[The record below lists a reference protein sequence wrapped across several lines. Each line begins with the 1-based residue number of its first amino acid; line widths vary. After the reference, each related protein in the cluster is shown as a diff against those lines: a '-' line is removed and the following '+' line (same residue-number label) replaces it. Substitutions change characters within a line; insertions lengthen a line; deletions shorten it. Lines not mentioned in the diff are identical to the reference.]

1 MRRALTGNRF
11 FVKHIFKQEQVRA
24 TLVDLIT
31 SLRRPRALMKKRIKG
46 FGPGAMIAAAFIGP
60 GTVTT
65 ATLAGGNFG
74 FTLLWA
80 IAFSVFATLTL
91 QETTAR
97 LGAVAQVGLGE
108 AIAARTSNNIFRWP
122 AALLVI
128 AAIVIGN
135 AAYEAGNITGAGAGL
150 PSWTV
155 SSLNAWP
162 LVIGTVAFLVLNR
175 QGSQFLEQTLGLL
188 VVAMALVFVGTALI
202 LQPSIGDILRG
213 LLVPTLPENAGL
225 IVLGIIGTT
234 VVPYNLYLHAS
245 VIKRHSKE
253 GMTLADAR
261 RDIQLSVVG
270 GGVITLCIAVTAAA
284 VLHGGQSPTSSFT
297 QLAPTLAPLLGQA
310 SFAVLGLGF
319 FAAGLSS
326 AITAPLAAAYAV
338 TEVLS
343 LDADKRDRVFKWT
356 WRLVLAFGVVVASL
370 SLKPIELIV
379 FAQFTNGL
387 LLPITAA
394 FILWIANDS
403 ELLGQYR
410 NTLANNAIGFF
421 VLAVTCGLGLR
432 GILLASGWL

>member
-1 MRRALTGNRF
+1 
-11 FVKHIFKQEQVRA
+11 
-24 TLVDLIT
+24 
-31 SLRRPRALMKKRIKG
+31 MKKRIKG

-80 IAFSVFATLTL
+80 IAFSVVATLTL
-91 QETTAR
+91 QEMTAR

-108 AIAARTSNNIFRWP
+108 AIAVRTSNNIFRWP
-122 AALLVI
+122 AAMLVI

-150 PSWTV
+150 PSWTLN
-155 SSLNAWP
+155 SLNVWP
-162 LVIGTVAFLVLNR
+162 LIIGAVAFLVLNR

-188 VVAMALVFVGTALI
+188 VVAMALVFVGTALV
-202 LQPSIGDILRG
+202 LQPSLSAILRG
-213 LLVPTLPENAGL
+213 LFIPTLPENAAL

-261 RDIQLSVVG
+261 RDIQLSVIG

-284 VLHGGQSPTSSFT
+284 VLHGGPNPTSSFT

-326 AITAPLAAAYAV
+326 AITAPLAAAHAV

-403 ELLGQYR
+403 ELLRQHR

>member
-1 MRRALTGNRF
+1 
-11 FVKHIFKQEQVRA
+11 
-24 TLVDLIT
+24 
-31 SLRRPRALMKKRIKG
+31 
-46 FGPGAMIAAAFIGP
+46 MIAAAFIGP

-80 IAFSVFATLTL
+80 IAFSVIATLNL
-91 QETTAR
+91 QEMTAR

-108 AIAARTSNNIFRWP
+108 AIAARTSNTMFRWP

-128 AAIVIGN
+128 AAIVVGN

-150 PSWTV
+150 TSWT
-155 SSLNAWP
+155 LGPINIWP
-162 LVIGTVAFLVLNR
+162 LMIGAAAFLVLNR
-175 QGSQFLEQTLGLL
+175 QGAVFLERTLALL
-188 VVAMALVFVGTALI
+188 VVAMAFVFVGTALV
-202 LQPSIGDILRG
+202 LQPGLSDILRG
-213 LLVPTLPENAGL
+213 LFIPTLPENAGL

-245 VIKRHSKE
+245 VIKRHSRE
-253 GMTLADAR
+253 GMTLAEAR
-261 RDIQLSVVG
+261 QDIQLSVIG
-270 GGVITLCIAVTAAA
+270 GGIITLCIAITAAV
-284 VLHGGQSPTSSFT
+284 VLHGTPNPTSSFT

-338 TEVLS
+338 TEVLN
-343 LDADKRDRVFKWT
+343 LEVEQRDRVFTWT
-356 WRLVLAFGVVVASL
+356 WRLVLAFGVFVASF
-370 SLKPIELIV
+370 SLKPLELIV

-403 ELLGQYR
+403 TLLGQHR
-410 NTLANNAIGFF
+410 NTRVNNAMGFF
-421 VLAVTCGLGLR
+421 VLTVTCGLGLR
-432 GILLASGWL
+432 SILLATGWL

>member
-1 MRRALTGNRF
+1 MA
-11 FVKHIFKQEQVRA
+11 
-24 TLVDLIT
+24 
-31 SLRRPRALMKKRIKG
+31 KRIKG

-80 IAFSVFATLTL
+80 IAFSVIATLTL
-91 QETTAR
+91 QEMTAR

-108 AIAARTSNNIFRWP
+108 AIAARTSNTMFRWP

-128 AAIVIGN
+128 AAIVVGN

-150 PSWTV
+150 TSWT
-155 SSLNAWP
+155 LGPINIWP
-162 LVIGTVAFLVLNR
+162 LMIGTAAFLVLNR
-175 QGSQFLEQTLGLL
+175 QGAVFLERTLALL
-188 VVAMALVFVGTALI
+188 VVAMAFVFVGTALV
-202 LQPSIGDILRG
+202 LQPSLSDILRG
-213 LLVPTLPENAGL
+213 LFIPTLPENAGL

-245 VIKRHSKE
+245 VIKRHSRD
-253 GMTLADAR
+253 GMTLAEAR
-261 RDIQLSVVG
+261 QDIQLSVIG
-270 GGVITLCIAVTAAA
+270 GGIITLCIAITAAV
-284 VLHGGQSPTSSFT
+284 VLHGTPNPTSSFT

-310 SFAVLGLGF
+310 SFVVLGLGF

-338 TEVLS
+338 TEVLN
-343 LDADKRDRVFKWT
+343 LEVEQRDRVFTWT
-356 WRLVLAFGVVVASL
+356 WRLVLAFGVFVASF
-370 SLKPIELIV
+370 SLKPLELIV

-403 ELLGQYR
+403 TLLGQHR
-410 NTLANNAIGFF
+410 NTRVNNAMGFF
-421 VLAVTCGLGLR
+421 VLTVTCGLGLR
-432 GILLASGWL
+432 SILLAMGWL

>member
-1 MRRALTGNRF
+1 MT
-11 FVKHIFKQEQVRA
+11 
-24 TLVDLIT
+24 
-31 SLRRPRALMKKRIKG
+31 KRIKG

-80 IAFSVFATLTL
+80 IAFSIVATLTL
-91 QETTAR
+91 QEMTAR

-108 AIAARTSNNIFRWP
+108 AIAARTSNTLFRWP
-122 AALLVI
+122 SALLVI

-150 PSWTV
+150 PGWTV
-155 SSLNAWP
+155 SFLNIWP
-162 LVIGTVAFLVLNR
+162 LVIGAVAFFILNR
-175 QGSQFLEQTLGLL
+175 EGSNFLEQTLGLL
-188 VVAMALVFVGTALI
+188 VLAMALVFLGTALVV
-202 LQPSIGDILRG
+202 QPSLADIMRG
-213 LLVPTLPENAGL
+213 LLIPRMPENAGL

-245 VIKRHSKE
+245 VIKRHSRD
-253 GMTLADAR
+253 GLTLADAR
-261 RDIQLSVVG
+261 RDIQISVIG
-270 GGVITLCIAVTAAA
+270 GGIITLCIAVTAAA
-284 VLHGGQSPTSSFT
+284 VLHGGPTPTSSFT

-338 TEVLS
+338 TEVLN
-343 LDADKRDRVFKWT
+343 LTAEQRDRVFKWT
-356 WRLVLAFGVVVASL
+356 WRLVLAFGVIVASL

-403 ELLGQYR
+403 ELLGNYR
-410 NTLANNAIGFF
+410 NSLLNNVMGFF
-421 VLAVTCGLGLR
+421 VLTVACGLGLR
-432 GILLASGWL
+432 GILLATGLL

>member
-1 MRRALTGNRF
+1 MT
-11 FVKHIFKQEQVRA
+11 
-24 TLVDLIT
+24 
-31 SLRRPRALMKKRIKG
+31 KRIKG

-80 IAFSVFATLTL
+80 IAFSIVATLTL
-91 QETTAR
+91 QEMTAR

-108 AIAARTSNNIFRWP
+108 AIAARTSNTLFRWP
-122 AALLVI
+122 SALLVI

-150 PSWTV
+150 PEWTV
-155 SSLNAWP
+155 SFLNIWP
-162 LVIGTVAFLVLNR
+162 LAIGVFAFFILNR
-175 QGSQFLEQTLGLL
+175 QGSKFLEQTLGLL
-188 VVAMALVFVGTALI
+188 VLAMALVFLGTALVV
-202 LQPSIGDILRG
+202 QPSLADIMRG
-213 LLVPTLPENAGL
+213 LLIPTLPENAGL

-245 VIKRHSKE
+245 VIKRHSRD
-253 GMTLADAR
+253 GLTLADAR
-261 RDIQLSVVG
+261 RDIQISVIG
-270 GGVITLCIAVTAAA
+270 GGIITLCIAVTAAA
-284 VLHGGQSPTSSFT
+284 VLHGGPTPTSSFT

-338 TEVLS
+338 TEVLN
-343 LDADKRDRVFKWT
+343 LAAEQRDRVFKWT
-356 WRLVLAFGVVVASL
+356 WRLVLAFGVIVASL

-403 ELLGQYR
+403 ELLGNYR
-410 NTLANNAIGFF
+410 NSLLNNVMGFF
-421 VLAVTCGLGLR
+421 VLTVACGLGLR
-432 GILLASGWL
+432 GILLATGLL

>member
-1 MRRALTGNRF
+1 
-11 FVKHIFKQEQVRA
+11 
-24 TLVDLIT
+24 
-31 SLRRPRALMKKRIKG
+31 MKKRIKG

-80 IAFSVFATLTL
+80 IAFSVVATLTL
-91 QETTAR
+91 QEMTAR

-108 AIAARTSNNIFRWP
+108 AIAVRTSNNIFRWP
-122 AALLVI
+122 AAMLVI

-150 PSWTV
+150 PSWTLN
-155 SSLNAWP
+155 SLNVWP
-162 LVIGTVAFLVLNR
+162 LIIGAVAFLVLNR

-188 VVAMALVFVGTALI
+188 VVAMALVFVGTALV
-202 LQPSIGDILRG
+202 LQPSLSAILRG
-213 LLVPTLPENAGL
+213 LFIPTLPENAAL

-261 RDIQLSVVG
+261 RDIQLSVIG

-284 VLHGGQSPTSSFT
+284 VLHGGPNPTSSFT

-403 ELLGQYR
+403 ELLRQHR

>member
-1 MRRALTGNRF
+1 MT
-11 FVKHIFKQEQVRA
+11 
-24 TLVDLIT
+24 
-31 SLRRPRALMKKRIKG
+31 KRIKG

-80 IAFSVFATLTL
+80 IAFSIVATLTL
-91 QETTAR
+91 QEMTAR

-108 AIAARTSNNIFRWP
+108 AIAARTSNTLFRWP
-122 AALLVI
+122 SALLVI

-150 PSWTV
+150 PGWTV
-155 SSLNAWP
+155 SFLNIWP
-162 LVIGTVAFLVLNR
+162 LVIGAVAFFILNR
-175 QGSQFLEQTLGLL
+175 ESSKFLEQTLGLL
-188 VVAMALVFVGTALI
+188 VLAMALVFLGTALVV
-202 LQPSIGDILRG
+202 QPSLADIMRG
-213 LLVPTLPENAGL
+213 LLIPTMPENAGL

-245 VIKRHSKE
+245 VIKRHSRD
-253 GMTLADAR
+253 GLTLADAR
-261 RDIQLSVVG
+261 RDIQVSVIG
-270 GGVITLCIAVTAAA
+270 GGIITLCIAVTAAA
-284 VLHGGQSPTSSFT
+284 VLHGGSTPTSSFT

-338 TEVLS
+338 TEVLN
-343 LDADKRDRVFKWT
+343 LAAEQRDRVFKWT
-356 WRLVLAFGVVVASL
+356 WRLVLAFGVIVASL

-403 ELLGQYR
+403 ELLGNYR
-410 NTLANNAIGFF
+410 NSLLNNVMGFF
-421 VLAVTCGLGLR
+421 VLTVACGLGLR
-432 GILLASGWL
+432 GILLATGLL

>member
-1 MRRALTGNRF
+1 M
-11 FVKHIFKQEQVRA
+11 A
-24 TLVDLIT
+24 T
-31 SLRRPRALMKKRIKG
+31 RIKG
-46 FGPGAMIAAAFIGP
+46 FGPGAMM
-60 GTVTT
+60 
-65 ATLAGGNFG
+65 
-74 FTLLWA
+74 WA
-80 IAFSVFATLTL
+80 MAFSVVATLTL
-91 QETTAR
+91 QEMTAR

-108 AIAARTSNNIFRWP
+108 AIAARTSKTMLRWP

-150 PSWTV
+150 PRWTL

-162 LVIGTVAFLVLNR
+162 LIIGTVAFLALNR
-175 QGSQFLEQTLGLL
+175 QGSKFLEQILGLL
-188 VVAMALVFVGTALI
+188 VVAMALVFVGTALV
-202 LQPSIGDILRG
+202 LQPSIGAILEG
-213 LLVPTLPENAGL
+213 LFIPVLPENAAL

-261 RDIQLSVVG
+261 RDIQLSVIG
-270 GGVITLCIAVTAAA
+270 GGIITLCIAVTAAA
-284 VLHGGQSPTSSFT
+284 VLHGGPNPTSSFT
-297 QLAPTLAPLLGQA
+297 QLAPTLEPLLGQA
-310 SFAVLGLGF
+310 SFAVMGLGF

-338 TEVLS
+338 TEVLN
-343 LDADKRDRVFKWT
+343 LDGDKRDRVFKST
-356 WRLVLAFGVVVASL
+356 WRLVLIFGVVVASL

-403 ELLGQYR
+403 ALLGQHR
-410 NTLANNAIGFF
+410 NTLMNNAVGFF
-421 VLAVTCGLGLR
+421 VLAVTCGLGFR
-432 GILLASGWL
+432 GILLASGSL

>member
-1 MRRALTGNRF
+1 MA
-11 FVKHIFKQEQVRA
+11 I
-24 TLVDLIT
+24 
-31 SLRRPRALMKKRIKG
+31 RIKG

-80 IAFSVFATLTL
+80 IAFSVIATLTL
-91 QETTAR
+91 QEMTAR
-97 LGAVAQVGLGE
+97 LGAIAQMGLGE
-108 AIAARTSNNIFRWP
+108 AIAARTSNTLFRWP

-150 PSWTV
+150 PSWTFN
-155 SSLNAWP
+155 SLNIWP
-162 LVIGTVAFLVLNR
+162 LIIGTVAFFVLNR
-175 QGSQFLEQTLGLL
+175 RGSQFLEKTLGLL
-188 VVAMALVFVGTALI
+188 VVAMALVFVGTALV
-202 LQPSIGDILRG
+202 LQPSVGAILRG
-213 LLVPTLPENAGL
+213 LFIPTLPENAGL
-225 IVLGIIGTT
+225 IVLGIVGTT

-261 RDIQLSVVG
+261 RDIQLSVIG

-284 VLHGGQSPTSSFT
+284 VLYGGPSPTSSIT

-310 SFAVLGLGF
+310 SFAVLALGF

-338 TEVLS
+338 TEVLN
-343 LDADKRDRVFKWT
+343 LDANKRERVFQWT

-387 LLPITAA
+387 LLPITAG

-403 ELLGQYR
+403 VLLGQHR

>member
-1 MRRALTGNRF
+1 MLDT
-11 FVKHIFKQEQVRA
+11 FVEKHIFKQGRVRA
-24 TLVDLIT
+24 TLVDPAT
-31 SLRRPRALMKKRIKG
+31 SLRRLRALMKKRTQG

-80 IAFSVFATLTL
+80 IAFSVVATLTL
-91 QETTAR
+91 QEMTAR

-108 AIAARTSNNIFRWP
+108 AIAARTSNTVFRWP

-150 PSWTV
+150 PSWTF
-155 SSLNAWP
+155 SSLNIWP
-162 LVIGTVAFLVLNR
+162 LIIGAMAFLVLNR

-188 VVAMALVFVGTALI
+188 VVAMALVFVGTALV
-202 LQPSIGDILRG
+202 LQPSVVAILQG
-213 LLVPTLPENAGL
+213 LFIPTLPENAAL

-261 RDIQLSVVG
+261 RDIQRSVIG

-284 VLHGGQSPTSSFT
+284 VLHGGPSPTSSFT

-310 SFAVLGLGF
+310 SFTVLGVGF

-338 TEVLS
+338 TEVLD
-343 LDADKRDRVFKWT
+343 LDADKRDRVFTWT
-356 WRLVLAFGVVVASL
+356 WRLVLMFGVVVASL

-403 ELLGQYR
+403 EILGQHR

-432 GILLASGWL
+432 GVLLASGWL

>member
-1 MRRALTGNRF
+1 MANG
-11 FVKHIFKQEQVRA
+11 
-24 TLVDLIT
+24 
-31 SLRRPRALMKKRIKG
+31 IKG

-80 IAFSVFATLTL
+80 IAFSVIATLTL
-91 QETTAR
+91 QEMTAR
-97 LGAVAQVGLGE
+97 LGVIGQMGLGE
-108 AIAARTSNNIFRWP
+108 AIAVRTSNTVFKWP

-128 AAIVIGN
+128 AAIVVGN

-150 PSWTV
+150 PSWTL
-155 SSLNAWP
+155 SSLNLWP
-162 LVIGTVAFLVLNR
+162 LIIGTTAFFVLNR
-175 QGSQFLEQTLGLL
+175 AASRFLEQILGLL
-188 VVAMALVFVGTALI
+188 VLAMAIVFVGTALV
-202 LQPSIGDILRG
+202 LQPSIVDILRG
-213 LLVPTLPENAGL
+213 LFIPTLPDNAGL

-245 VIKRHSKE
+245 VIKRYSKAN
-253 GMTLADAR
+253 MTLADAR
-261 RDIQLSVVG
+261 RDIQFSVIG
-270 GGVITLCIAVTAAA
+270 GGVITLCIAVTAAV
-284 VLHGGQSPTSSFT
+284 VLHDESTSTTSFT

-310 SFAVLGLGF
+310 SFAVLGVGF

-338 TEVLS
+338 TEVLN
-343 LDADKRDRVFKWT
+343 LNTEQRDRVFNWT
-356 WRLVLAFGVVVASL
+356 WRLVLAFGVIVASL

-379 FAQFTNGL
+379 FAQFTNGV

-403 ELLGQYR
+403 TLLGQHR
-410 NTLANNAIGFF
+410 NTTFNNAMGLF
-421 VLAVTCGLGLR
+421 VLTVTCALGLR
-432 GILLASGWL
+432 SILLATGWL

>member
-1 MRRALTGNRF
+1 MT
-11 FVKHIFKQEQVRA
+11 
-24 TLVDLIT
+24 
-31 SLRRPRALMKKRIKG
+31 KRIKG

-80 IAFSVFATLTL
+80 IAFSIVATLTL
-91 QETTAR
+91 QEMTAR

-108 AIAARTSNNIFRWP
+108 AIAARTSNTLFRWP
-122 AALLVI
+122 SALLVI

-150 PSWTV
+150 PGWTV
-155 SSLNAWP
+155 SFLNIWP
-162 LVIGTVAFLVLNR
+162 LVIGAVAFFILNR
-175 QGSQFLEQTLGLL
+175 ESSKFLEQTLGLL
-188 VVAMALVFVGTALI
+188 VLAMALVFLGTALVV
-202 LQPSIGDILRG
+202 QPSLADIMRG
-213 LLVPTLPENAGL
+213 LLIPTMPENAGL

-245 VIKRHSKE
+245 VIKRHSRD
-253 GMTLADAR
+253 GLTLADAR
-261 RDIQLSVVG
+261 RDIQISVIG
-270 GGVITLCIAVTAAA
+270 GGIITLCIAVTAAA
-284 VLHGGQSPTSSFT
+284 VLHGGPMPTSSFT

-338 TEVLS
+338 TEVLN
-343 LDADKRDRVFKWT
+343 LAAEQRDRVFKWT
-356 WRLVLAFGVVVASL
+356 WRLVLAFGVIVASL

-403 ELLGQYR
+403 ELLGNYR
-410 NTLANNAIGFF
+410 NSLLNNVMGFF
-421 VLAVTCGLGLR
+421 VLTVACGLGLR
-432 GILLASGWL
+432 GILLATGLL

>member
-1 MRRALTGNRF
+1 
-11 FVKHIFKQEQVRA
+11 
-24 TLVDLIT
+24 
-31 SLRRPRALMKKRIKG
+31 MKKRVKG

-80 IAFSVFATLTL
+80 IAFSVVATMTL
-91 QETTAR
+91 QEITAR

-108 AIAARTSNNIFRWP
+108 AIAARTSNTVFRWP

-150 PSWTV
+150 PSWTFN
-155 SSLNAWP
+155 SLNIWP
-162 LVIGTVAFLVLNR
+162 MIIGTVAFFVLNR
-175 QGSQFLEQTLGLL
+175 RGSQFLEKTLGLL
-188 VVAMALVFVGTALI
+188 VVAMALVFVGTALV
-202 LQPSIGDILRG
+202 LQPSVGAILRG
-213 LLVPTLPENAGL
+213 LFIPTLPENAGL
-225 IVLGIIGTT
+225 IVLGIVGTT

-261 RDIQLSVVG
+261 RDIQLSVIG

-284 VLHGGQSPTSSFT
+284 VLHGGPIPTSSIT

-338 TEVLS
+338 TEVLN
-343 LDADKRDRVFKWT
+343 LDANKRERVFQWT

-403 ELLGQYR
+403 VLLGQHR

>member
-1 MRRALTGNRF
+1 MA
-11 FVKHIFKQEQVRA
+11 
-24 TLVDLIT
+24 
-31 SLRRPRALMKKRIKG
+31 KRIKG

-80 IAFSVFATLTL
+80 IAFSVIATLTL
-91 QETTAR
+91 QEMTAR

-108 AIAARTSNNIFRWP
+108 AIAARTSNTIFRWP

-128 AAIVIGN
+128 AAIVVGN

-150 PSWTV
+150 TSWTLG
-155 SSLNAWP
+155 SLNIWP
-162 LVIGTVAFLVLNR
+162 LMIGTAAFLVLNR
-175 QGSQFLEQTLGLL
+175 QGAVFLERTLALL
-188 VVAMALVFVGTALI
+188 VVAMAFVFVGTALV
-202 LQPSIGDILRG
+202 LQPGLSDILRG
-213 LLVPTLPENAGL
+213 LFIPTLPENAGL

-245 VIKRHSKE
+245 VIKRHSRE
-253 GMTLADAR
+253 GMTLAEAR
-261 RDIQLSVVG
+261 QDIQLSVIG
-270 GGVITLCIAVTAAA
+270 GGIITLCIAITAAV
-284 VLHGGQSPTSSFT
+284 VLHGTPNPTSSFT
-297 QLAPTLAPLLGQA
+297 QLAPTVAPLLGQA

-338 TEVLS
+338 TEVLN
-343 LDADKRDRVFKWT
+343 LDTDKRDRVFKWT
-356 WRLVLAFGVVVASL
+356 WRLVLAFGVSVASF
-370 SLKPIELIV
+370 SLKPLELIV

-403 ELLGQYR
+403 TLLGQHR
-410 NTLANNAIGFF
+410 NTRVNNAMGFF
-421 VLAVTCGLGLR
+421 VLTVTCGLGLR
-432 GILLASGWL
+432 SILLATGWL

>member
-1 MRRALTGNRF
+1 MT
-11 FVKHIFKQEQVRA
+11 
-24 TLVDLIT
+24 
-31 SLRRPRALMKKRIKG
+31 KRIKG

-80 IAFSVFATLTL
+80 IAFSIVATLTL
-91 QETTAR
+91 QEMTAR

-108 AIAARTSNNIFRWP
+108 AIAARTSNTLFRWP
-122 AALLVI
+122 SALLVI

-150 PSWTV
+150 PGWTV
-155 SSLNAWP
+155 SFLNIWP
-162 LVIGTVAFLVLNR
+162 LVIGAVAFFILNR
-175 QGSQFLEQTLGLL
+175 EGSKFLEQTLGLL
-188 VVAMALVFVGTALI
+188 VLAMALVFLGTALVV
-202 LQPSIGDILRG
+202 QPSLADIMRG
-213 LLVPTLPENAGL
+213 LLIPTMPENAGL

-245 VIKRHSKE
+245 VIKRHSRD
-253 GMTLADAR
+253 GLTLADAR
-261 RDIQLSVVG
+261 RDIQISVIG
-270 GGVITLCIAVTAAA
+270 GGIITLCIAVTAAA
-284 VLHGGQSPTSSFT
+284 VLHGGPTPTSSFT

-338 TEVLS
+338 TEVLN
-343 LDADKRDRVFKWT
+343 LAAEQRDRVFKWT
-356 WRLVLAFGVVVASL
+356 WRLVLAFGVIVASL

-403 ELLGQYR
+403 ELLGNYR
-410 NTLANNAIGFF
+410 NSLLNNVMGFF
-421 VLAVTCGLGLR
+421 VLTVACGLGLR
-432 GILLASGWL
+432 GILLATGLL

>member
-1 MRRALTGNRF
+1 MNVWAG
-11 FVKHIFKQEQVRA
+11 KHISQHSRVRA
-24 TLVDLIT
+24 TLAQLTI
-31 SLRRPRALMKKRIKG
+31 SLRRPQVPMTIRIKG

-80 IAFSVFATLTL
+80 IAFSVVATLTL
-91 QETTAR
+91 QEMTAR
-97 LGAVAQVGLGE
+97 LGAIAQMGLGE
-108 AIAARTSNNIFRWP
+108 AIAARTSNTLFQWP

-150 PSWTV
+150 PSWTFN
-155 SSLNAWP
+155 SLNIWP
-162 LVIGTVAFLVLNR
+162 LIIGTVAFLVLNR
-175 QGSQFLEQTLGLL
+175 RGSQFLEKTLGLL
-188 VVAMALVFVGTALI
+188 VVAMALVFVGTALV
-202 LQPSIGDILRG
+202 LQPSVGAILRG
-213 LLVPTLPENAGL
+213 LFIPTLPENAGL

-261 RDIQLSVVG
+261 RDIQLSVIG

-284 VLHGGQSPTSSFT
+284 VLHGGPSPTSSIT

-338 TEVLS
+338 TEVLN
-343 LDADKRDRVFKWT
+343 LDANKRERVFQWT

-403 ELLGQYR
+403 VLLGQHR
-410 NTLANNAIGFF
+410 NTFANNAIGFF

>member
-1 MRRALTGNRF
+1 
-11 FVKHIFKQEQVRA
+11 
-24 TLVDLIT
+24 
-31 SLRRPRALMKKRIKG
+31 
-46 FGPGAMIAAAFIGP
+46 MIAAAFIGP

-80 IAFSVFATLTL
+80 IAFSVIATLTL
-91 QETTAR
+91 QEMTAR
-97 LGAVAQVGLGE
+97 LGAVAQIGLGE
-108 AIAARTSNNIFRWP
+108 AIAARTSNTMFRWP

-128 AAIVIGN
+128 AAIVVGN

-150 PSWTV
+150 TSWTLG
-155 SSLNAWP
+155 SLNIWP
-162 LVIGTVAFLVLNR
+162 LMIGTAAFLVLNR
-175 QGSQFLEQTLGLL
+175 KGAVFLERTLALL
-188 VVAMALVFVGTALI
+188 VVAIAFVFVGTALV
-202 LQPSIGDILRG
+202 LQPSLSDILRG
-213 LLVPTLPENAGL
+213 LFIPTLPENAGL

-245 VIKRHSKE
+245 VIKRHSRE
-253 GMTLADAR
+253 GMTLAEAR
-261 RDIQLSVVG
+261 QDIQLSVIG
-270 GGVITLCIAVTAAA
+270 GGIITLCIAITAAV
-284 VLHGGQSPTSSFT
+284 VLHGTPNPTSSFT

-338 TEVLS
+338 TEVLN
-343 LDADKRDRVFKWT
+343 LEVEQRDRVFTWT
-356 WRLVLAFGVVVASL
+356 WRLVLAFGVFVASF
-370 SLKPIELIV
+370 SLKPLELIV

-403 ELLGQYR
+403 TLLGQHR
-410 NTLANNAIGFF
+410 NTRVNNAMGFF
-421 VLAVTCGLGLR
+421 VLTVTCGLGLR
-432 GILLASGWL
+432 SILLATGWF

>member
-1 MRRALTGNRF
+1 MT
-11 FVKHIFKQEQVRA
+11 
-24 TLVDLIT
+24 
-31 SLRRPRALMKKRIKG
+31 KRIKG

-80 IAFSVFATLTL
+80 IAFSIVATLTL
-91 QETTAR
+91 QEMTAR

-108 AIAARTSNNIFRWP
+108 AIAARTSNTLLRWP
-122 AALLVI
+122 SALLVI

-150 PSWTV
+150 PGWTV
-155 SSLNAWP
+155 SFLNIWP
-162 LVIGTVAFLVLNR
+162 LVIGAVAFFILNR
-175 QGSQFLEQTLGLL
+175 EGSKFLEQTLGLL
-188 VVAMALVFVGTALI
+188 VLAMALVFLGTALVV
-202 LQPSIGDILRG
+202 QPSLADIVRG
-213 LLVPTLPENAGL
+213 LLIPTMPENAGL

-245 VIKRHSKE
+245 VIKRHSRD
-253 GMTLADAR
+253 GLTLADAR
-261 RDIQLSVVG
+261 RDIQISVIG
-270 GGVITLCIAVTAAA
+270 GGIITLCIAVTAAA
-284 VLHGGQSPTSSFT
+284 VLHGGPTPTSPFT

-310 SFAVLGLGF
+310 SFAALGLGF

-338 TEVLS
+338 TEVLN
-343 LDADKRDRVFKWT
+343 LAAEQRDRVFKWT
-356 WRLVLAFGVVVASL
+356 WRLVLAFGVIVASL

-403 ELLGQYR
+403 ELLGNYR
-410 NTLANNAIGFF
+410 NSLLNNVMGFF
-421 VLAVTCGLGLR
+421 VLTVACGLGLR
-432 GILLASGWL
+432 GILLATGLL

>member
-1 MRRALTGNRF
+1 MT
-11 FVKHIFKQEQVRA
+11 
-24 TLVDLIT
+24 
-31 SLRRPRALMKKRIKG
+31 KRIKG

-80 IAFSVFATLTL
+80 ITFSIVATLTL
-91 QETTAR
+91 QEMTAR

-108 AIAARTSNNIFRWP
+108 AIAARTSNTLFRWP
-122 AALLVI
+122 SALLVI

-150 PSWTV
+150 PGWTV
-155 SSLNAWP
+155 SFLNIWP
-162 LVIGTVAFLVLNR
+162 LVIGAVAFFILNR
-175 QGSQFLEQTLGLL
+175 EGSKFLEQTLGLL
-188 VVAMALVFVGTALI
+188 VLAMTLVFLGTALVV
-202 LQPSIGDILRG
+202 QPSLADIVRG
-213 LLVPTLPENAGL
+213 LLIPTMPENAGL

-245 VIKRHSKE
+245 VIKRHSRD
-253 GMTLADAR
+253 GLTLADAR
-261 RDIQLSVVG
+261 RDIQISVIG
-270 GGVITLCIAVTAAA
+270 GGIITLCIAVTAA
-284 VLHGGQSPTSSFT
+284 VLHGGPTPTSSFT

-338 TEVLS
+338 TEVLN
-343 LDADKRDRVFKWT
+343 LAAEQRDRVFKWT
-356 WRLVLAFGVVVASL
+356 WRLVLAFGVIVASL

-403 ELLGQYR
+403 ELLGNYR
-410 NTLANNAIGFF
+410 NSLLNNVMGFF
-421 VLAVTCGLGLR
+421 VLTVACGLGLR
-432 GILLASGWL
+432 GILLATGLL

>member
-1 MRRALTGNRF
+1 MT
-11 FVKHIFKQEQVRA
+11 
-24 TLVDLIT
+24 
-31 SLRRPRALMKKRIKG
+31 KRIKG

-80 IAFSVFATLTL
+80 IAFSIVATLTL
-91 QETTAR
+91 QEMTAR

-108 AIAARTSNNIFRWP
+108 AIAARTSNTLFRWP
-122 AALLVI
+122 SALLVI

-150 PSWTV
+150 PGWTV
-155 SSLNAWP
+155 SFLNIWP
-162 LVIGTVAFLVLNR
+162 LVIGAVAFFILNR
-175 QGSQFLEQTLGLL
+175 ESSKFLEQTLGLL
-188 VVAMALVFVGTALI
+188 VLAMALVFLGTALVV
-202 LQPSIGDILRG
+202 QPSLADIMRG
-213 LLVPTLPENAGL
+213 LLIPTMPENAGL

-245 VIKRHSKE
+245 VIKRHSRD
-253 GMTLADAR
+253 GLTLADAR
-261 RDIQLSVVG
+261 RDIQISVIG
-270 GGVITLCIAVTAAA
+270 GGIITLCIAVTAAA
-284 VLHGGQSPTSSFT
+284 VLHGGPMPTSSFT

-338 TEVLS
+338 TEVLN
-343 LDADKRDRVFKWT
+343 LAAEQRDRVFKWT
-356 WRLVLAFGVVVASL
+356 WRLVLAFGVIVASL
-370 SLKPIELIV
+370 SLKSIELIV

-403 ELLGQYR
+403 ELLGNYR
-410 NTLANNAIGFF
+410 NSLLNNVMGFF
-421 VLAVTCGLGLR
+421 VLTVACGLGLR
-432 GILLASGWL
+432 GILLATGLL

>member
-1 MRRALTGNRF
+1 MLDT
-11 FVKHIFKQEQVRA
+11 FVEKHIFKQGRVRA
-24 TLVDLIT
+24 TLVDPAT
-31 SLRRPRALMKKRIKG
+31 SLRRLRALMKKRTQG

-80 IAFSVFATLTL
+80 IAFSVVATLTL
-91 QETTAR
+91 QEMTAR

-108 AIAARTSNNIFRWP
+108 AIAARTSNTVFRWP

-150 PSWTV
+150 PSWTF
-155 SSLNAWP
+155 SSLNIWP
-162 LVIGTVAFLVLNR
+162 LIIGAMAFLVLNR

-188 VVAMALVFVGTALI
+188 VVAMALVFVGTALV
-202 LQPSIGDILRG
+202 LQPSVVAILQG
-213 LLVPTLPENAGL
+213 LFIPTLPENAAL

-261 RDIQLSVVG
+261 RDIQRSVIG

-284 VLHGGQSPTSSFT
+284 VLHGGPSPTSSFT
-297 QLAPTLAPLLGQA
+297 QLAPTLALLLGQA
-310 SFAVLGLGF
+310 SFTVLGVGF

-338 TEVLS
+338 TEVLD
-343 LDADKRDRVFKWT
+343 LDADKRDRVFTWT
-356 WRLVLAFGVVVASL
+356 WRLVLMFGVVVASL

-403 ELLGQYR
+403 EILGQHR

-432 GILLASGWL
+432 GVLLASGWL

>member
-1 MRRALTGNRF
+1 
-11 FVKHIFKQEQVRA
+11 
-24 TLVDLIT
+24 
-31 SLRRPRALMKKRIKG
+31 MKKRIKG

-80 IAFSVFATLTL
+80 IAFSVVATLTL
-91 QETTAR
+91 QEMTAR

-108 AIAARTSNNIFRWP
+108 AIAVRTSNNIFRWP
-122 AALLVI
+122 AAMLVI

-150 PSWTV
+150 PSWTLN
-155 SSLNAWP
+155 SLNIWP
-162 LVIGTVAFLVLNR
+162 LIIGAVAFLVLNR

-188 VVAMALVFVGTALI
+188 VVAMALVFVGTALV
-202 LQPSIGDILRG
+202 LQPSLSAILRG
-213 LLVPTLPENAGL
+213 LFIPTLPENAAL

-261 RDIQLSVVG
+261 RDIQLSVTG

-284 VLHGGQSPTSSFT
+284 VLHGGPNPTSSFT

-403 ELLGQYR
+403 ELLRQHR

>member
-1 MRRALTGNRF
+1 MT
-11 FVKHIFKQEQVRA
+11 
-24 TLVDLIT
+24 
-31 SLRRPRALMKKRIKG
+31 KRIKG

-80 IAFSVFATLTL
+80 IAFSIVATLTL
-91 QETTAR
+91 QEMTAR

-108 AIAARTSNNIFRWP
+108 AIAARTSNTLFRWP
-122 AALLVI
+122 SALLVI

-150 PSWTV
+150 PGWTV
-155 SSLNAWP
+155 SFLNIWP
-162 LVIGTVAFLVLNR
+162 LVIGAVAFFILNR
-175 QGSQFLEQTLGLL
+175 EGSKFLEQTLGLL
-188 VVAMALVFVGTALI
+188 VLAMALVFLGTALVV
-202 LQPSIGDILRG
+202 QPSLADIVRG
-213 LLVPTLPENAGL
+213 LLIPTMPENAGL

-245 VIKRHSKE
+245 VIKRHSRD
-253 GMTLADAR
+253 GLTLADAR
-261 RDIQLSVVG
+261 RDIQISVIG
-270 GGVITLCIAVTAAA
+270 GGIITLCIAVTAAA
-284 VLHGGQSPTSSFT
+284 VLHGGPTPTSPFT

-310 SFAVLGLGF
+310 SFAALGLGF

-338 TEVLS
+338 TEVLN
-343 LDADKRDRVFKWT
+343 LAAEQRDRVFKWT
-356 WRLVLAFGVVVASL
+356 WRLVLAFGVIVASL

-403 ELLGQYR
+403 ELLGNYR
-410 NTLANNAIGFF
+410 NSLLNNVMGFF
-421 VLAVTCGLGLR
+421 VLTVACGLGLR
-432 GILLASGWL
+432 GILLATGLL

>member
-1 MRRALTGNRF
+1 MA
-11 FVKHIFKQEQVRA
+11 
-24 TLVDLIT
+24 
-31 SLRRPRALMKKRIKG
+31 KRIKG

-80 IAFSVFATLTL
+80 IAFSVIATLTL
-91 QETTAR
+91 QEMTAR

-108 AIAARTSNNIFRWP
+108 AIAARTSNTIFRWP

-128 AAIVIGN
+128 AAIVVGN

-150 PSWTV
+150 TSWT
-155 SSLNAWP
+155 LGPINIWP
-162 LVIGTVAFLVLNR
+162 LMIGTAAFLVLNR
-175 QGSQFLEQTLGLL
+175 QGAVFLERTLALL
-188 VVAMALVFVGTALI
+188 VVAMAFVFVGTALV
-202 LQPSIGDILRG
+202 LQPSLSDILRG
-213 LLVPTLPENAGL
+213 LFIPTLPENAGL

-245 VIKRHSKE
+245 VIKRHSRE
-253 GMTLADAR
+253 GMTLVEAR
-261 RDIQLSVVG
+261 QDIQLSVIG
-270 GGVITLCIAVTAAA
+270 GGIITLCIAITAAV
-284 VLHGGQSPTSSFT
+284 VLHGTPNPTSSFT
-297 QLAPTLAPLLGQA
+297 QLAPTLAPLVGQA

-338 TEVLS
+338 TEVLN
-343 LDADKRDRVFKWT
+343 LEVEQRDRVFTWT
-356 WRLVLAFGVVVASL
+356 WRLVLAFGVFVASF
-370 SLKPIELIV
+370 SLKPLELIV

-403 ELLGQYR
+403 TLLGQHR
-410 NTLANNAIGFF
+410 NTRVNNAMGFF
-421 VLAVTCGLGLR
+421 VLTVTCGLGLR
-432 GILLASGWL
+432 SILLAMGWL